1 MTRNNETIPR
11 EDTTMHCAGLAVS
24 MAAMV
29 AAAAD
34 ESAAGR
40 IPQLKFEKYTL
51 ANGLDVI
58 LHEDHSTPIVCVNIW
73 YHVGSKN
80 ERRGRTGFAHLF
92 EHMMFQGSQ
101 NHDNDYFAP
110 LQEAGGQLNGSTN
123 DDRTNYWEVVPSNY
137 LELALWLESDRMGFL
152 LPAMTQAKLD
162 NQRDVVK
169 NERRQSYE
177 NRPYGLADETIA
189 AAMYP
194 PDHPYSWST
203 IGSMADLS
211 AASREDIADFFRR
224 YYHTGNASL
233 CIAGDFD
240 PAHARQL
247 VEKYFGSLPPGP
259 KVDPPRPA
267 TPQLAAEK
275 RMVMQDRVSLPR
287 LYLNWHTVPGFAAD
301 DAELDLL
308 ASVLTT
314 GKSSRLYHSL
324 VHEKELAQDVSA
336 FQSSGELAGT
346 FRITATAR
354 PGRKL
359 SDIEAAIGEELRRIL
374 AEPPSADELQRA
386 VNRYEVSFVTALE
399 SVGGFR
405 GRADRLN
412 LYNVLAGDPAFIT
425 RDFERYL
432 KIRPADLQRV
442 AAKYLTDKRVVLEVV
457 PGPTRSV
464 SPDPIA
470 EAEKFI
476 SGQKSAI
483 KDQKSESAA
492 SSQVSSTAADTHA
505 RFDRS
510 VMPQP
515 AKPPGFRLPPIQRAK
530 LANGLDVLVVEHREL
545 PTVSMNL
552 VLRGGVAENPA
563 DKLGLADLVAAV
575 LDEGTEKRTAT
586 AIADEL
592 AAVGAS
598 LSVQAGWDTSQVR
611 LFTLKRHLA
620 TSLDIFGDVLTRPTF
635 PVEELDRQ
643 RSLMLSRLARL
654 RDDPASVARLA
665 VGAVLYGDGHPYGRP
680 ALGDETTLR
689 AITRDDVVEF
699 YRSRFGPTQATAI
712 VVGDVSAREITEL
725 LNKTLADWKP
735 VTTGPAALPQPVPPR
750 PLEITLVDKPGAAQS
765 VISVGQIGLSRQSP
779 DYFPLVV
786 MNTIFGGQFS
796 SRLNM
801 NLRENKGYT
810 YGARASFDWRRQP
823 GPYIAT
829 ANVQTAVTAP
839 ALAEF
844 LREFRDIAGGRP
856 AEPKELEFAKAYIT
870 RSYPASFETP
880 RDIAGRLEDLV
891 EYGLAD
897 DYYNTVVPGIAAV
910 QLADVDRVAKKYIDL
925 EHLSVVVVGD
935 RSQIESGLRALPDG
949 KRLRLSQ
956 LDAAFRLKPLDGDK

>member
-1 MTRNNETIPR
+1 
-11 EDTTMHCAGLAVS
+11 MHCAGLAVS

-101 NHDNDYFAP
+101 NHDDDYFAP

-152 LPAMTQAKLD
+152 LPAMTQKKLD

-194 PDHPYSWST
+194 PDHPYSWPT
-203 IGSMADLS
+203 IGSMTDLN

-224 YYHTGNASL
+224 YYHPGNASL

-247 VEKYFGSLPPGP
+247 VAKYFGTLPAGP

-275 RMVMQDRVSLPR
+275 RIVMQDRVSLPR
-287 LYLNWHTVPGFAAD
+287 LYMNWHTVPGFTPD

-308 ASVLTT
+308 ASVLGA
-314 GKSSRLYHSL
+314 GKSSRLYRSL
-324 VHEKELAQDVSA
+324 VHEKELAQDVSV

-346 FRITATAR
+346 LRITATAR

-359 SDIEAAIGEELRRIL
+359 SDIEAAIVAELKRIQ
-374 AEPPSADELQRA
+374 AEPPGAEELERA
-386 VNRYEVSFVTALE
+386 VNRYEVGFVTGLE

-412 LYNVLAGDPAFIT
+412 LYNVLVGDPAYIT

-432 KIRPADLQRV
+432 KVRPADLQRV

-457 PGPTRSV
+457 PGQTRSV
-464 SPDPIA
+464 RPDPIA
-470 EAEKFI
+470 EAEE
-476 SGQKSAI
+476 AI
-483 KDQKSESAA
+483 KKQKLESAA
-492 SSQVSSTAADTHA
+492 VQPPVPHGQSGTDNSS
-505 RFDRS
+505 FDRS
-510 VMPQP
+510 AMPRP
-515 AKPPGFRLPPIQRAK
+515 TGAPGFRLPSIHRAK

-545 PTVSMNL
+545 PTVSINL
-552 VLRGGVAENPA
+552 VLRGGVADNPA
-563 DKLGLADLVAAV
+563 AKLGLADLVAAM

-586 AIADEL
+586 EIADEL
-592 AAVGAS
+592 GAVGSS

-611 LFTLKRHLA
+611 LFSLKRRLA
-620 TSLDIFGDVLTRPTF
+620 TSLDIFGDVLLHPTF

-643 RSLMLSRLARL
+643 RNLMLSRLARL
-654 RDDPASVARLA
+654 RDDAASIARLA

-689 AITRDDVVEF
+689 SITRDDVLGF
-699 YRSRFGPTQATAI
+699 YRSRFGPNQAGMI

-725 LNKTLADWKP
+725 LNKTLADWQP
-735 VTTGPAALPQPVPPR
+735 STAQPAALPAPAKAR

-765 VISVGQIGLSRQSP
+765 VITVGQVGMSRHSP

-810 YGARASFDWRRQP
+810 YGARSGFDWRRQP
-823 GPYIAT
+823 GPYTAT
-829 ANVQTAVTAP
+829 ASVQTAVTAP
-839 ALAEF
+839 ALVEF
-844 LREFRDIAGGRP
+844 LREFRDIAGGRAP
-856 AEPKELEFAKAYIT
+856 QAKELEFAKAYIT
-870 RSYPASFETP
+870 RSYPASFETSG
-880 RDIAGRLEDLV
+880 DIAGRLEDLI

-897 DYYNTVVPGIAAV
+897 DYYNTVVPGISAV
-910 QLADVDRVAKKYIDL
+910 QIDDVERVAKKYIDL
-925 EHLSVVVVGD
+925 DHLSVVVVGD
-935 RSQIESGLRALPDG
+935 RSQIESGLRALPEG
-949 KRLRLSQ
+949 KRLRISQ
-956 LDAAFRLKPLDGDK
+956 IDEAFRLKPLDE

>member
-1 MTRNNETIPR
+1 
-11 EDTTMHCAGLAVS
+11 MHCAGLAVS
-24 MAAMV
+24 MAAIV
-29 AAAAD
+29 AGAAD

-123 DDRTNYWEVVPSNY
+123 DDRTNYWEVVPANY

-152 LPAMTQAKLD
+152 LPAMTQKKLD

-194 PDHPYSWST
+194 PDHPYSWPT
-203 IGSMADLS
+203 IGSMADLG
-211 AASREDIADFFRR
+211 AASREDIGDFFRR
-224 YYHTGNASL
+224 YYHPGNASL

-240 PAHARQL
+240 PARARQL
-247 VEKYFGSLPPGP
+247 VDKYFGALPAGP
-259 KVDPPRPA
+259 KVEPLRP
-267 TPQLAAEK
+267 TPAQLAAEK
-275 RMVMQDRVSLPR
+275 RFVMQDRVSLPR
-287 LYLNWHTVPGFAAD
+287 LYMNWHTVPGFAPD

-308 ASVLTT
+308 ASVL
-314 GKSSRLYHSL
+314 GGGRSSRLYRSL
-324 VHEKELAQDVSA
+324 VHERELAQDVSV
-336 FQSSGELAGT
+336 FQSSGELAGML
-346 FRITATAR
+346 RITATAR

-359 SDIEAAIGEELRRIL
+359 SDIEAAIVAELKRIQ
-374 AEPPSADELQRA
+374 AEPPSAEELERA

-399 SVGGFR
+399 SVGGFG

-412 LYNVLAGDPAFIT
+412 LYNVLAGDPAHIT

-432 KIRPADLQRV
+432 KVRPADLQRV
-442 AAKYLTDKRVVLEVV
+442 AAQYLTDKRVVLEVV
-457 PGPTRSV
+457 PGQTRSV
-464 SPDPIA
+464 RPDPIA
-470 EAEKFI
+470 EADEVI
-476 SGQKSAI
+476 KS
-483 KDQKSESAA
+483 QKSERGDQRSEGSVAAA
-492 SSQVSSTAADTHA
+492 SSAARSTPDASL
-505 RFDRS
+505 DRS
-510 VMPQP
+510 AMPRP
-515 AKPPGFRLPPIQRAK
+515 AQPPGFRLPPIQRAK

-552 VLRGGVAENPA
+552 VLRAGVADNPA
-563 DKLGLADLVAAV
+563 EKLGLADLVAAV
-575 LDEGTEKRTAT
+575 LDEGTEKRSAT
-586 AIADEL
+586 QIADEL
-592 AAVGAS
+592 AAVGSS
-598 LSVQAGWDTSQVR
+598 LSVAAGWDTSQVR

-620 TSLDIFGDVLTRPTF
+620 TSLDIFGDVLTHPTF

-654 RDDPASVARLA
+654 RDDPASIARLA

-680 ALGDETTLR
+680 ALGDEATLK

-699 YRSRFGPTQATAI
+699 YRSRFGPTQAGMI
-712 VVGDVSAREITEL
+712 VVGDVTAREITEL
-725 LNKTLADWKP
+725 LNKALADWKP
-735 VTTGPAALPQPVPPR
+735 QAAEPSALPEPTKAR

-765 VISVGQIGLSRQSP
+765 VISVGQVGVSRRSP

-810 YGARASFDWRRQP
+810 YGARSSFDWRRQP
-823 GPYIAT
+823 GPYVAT
-829 ANVQTAVTAP
+829 ASVQTAVTAP
-839 ALAEF
+839 ALVEF

-856 AEPKELEFAKAYIT
+856 PEAKELEFAKAYIT
-870 RSYPASFETP
+870 RSYPATFETP
-880 RDIAGRLEDLV
+880 RDIAGRLEDLI
-891 EYGLAD
+891 EYGLPD
-897 DYYNTVVPGIAAV
+897 DYYNTVVPGIATV
-910 QLADVDRVAKKYIDL
+910 QLGDVERVAKKHIDL
-925 EHLSVVVVGD
+925 DHLSIVVVGD
-935 RSQIESGLRALPDG
+935 RAQIESGLRTLPEG
-949 KRLRLSQ
+949 KRLRPSQ
-956 LDAAFRLKPLDGDK
+956 LDAAFRLKQLDGDK